1 MYQHI
6 YVPVDNSD
14 YSNRAID
21 LAVELGRGFGA
32 KLTGCHV
39 YAARLHDYRF
49 KQMEYTLPEEYKD
62 ENELERQRK
71 IHDSLIAM
79 GLQLISDSYLDVM
92 ARKADEAG
100 LAFDR
105 KMVDGKHY
113 KALIEDAQASGYDLV
128 VMGALGMGA
137 VKDSQLGS
145 VTERFVRRVT
155 ADTLVVRNHD
165 PLKDQQGGIVVGL
178 DGSPQSFHGLKIGIA
193 LARALGRP
201 LHAVAVYDPYLH
213 YAMFNGIVGVLN
225 EKASKIFRFKEQEQ
239 LHEEIIDTGLAKIYQ
254 SHLEIGRKL
263 DAIFGGELPANLQMR
278 LIDLG
283 QPGID
288 DLLVQLLLLFEAKDF
303 RGFFIQ
309 HADDPVE
316 HGVVEVRVV
325 DRDRPER
332 AAERLGEEDAQLQS
346 VEGLGRAI
354 EAHDDRALRTRE
366 SVGVADD
373 QRVLRNPADE
383 ALGDGAELAVLHGAH
398 AEGAHDDQVIVGG
411 EAVLDE
417 HLVVLAVDHLALEGE
432 PRGLGAPGH
441 DVEVGIGD
449 ELQAH
454 GDQRVVDLP
463 LALELVLV
471 LVLIRQRVL
480 HLLEPVVMEPRRVH
494 VDAGQPGA
502 ARPAQLDGQV
512 DRPVRIVRVVHRN
525 ADVLEHGPSLSQLE
539 LDRRHRPGR
548 DRHLFRDRPRLVVHR
563 PAILVGA
570 LGPEARVPYRDL
582 VGPRWD
588 VRDPKGPALVRD
600 RDVGAVVDQDPGG
613 HVRVGVAQDVHD
625 PGLREPP
632 SDVDHLALVGQ
643 GQVEDRRAAEESVS
657 VVEDRVGVLHV
668 GTVASAQRGDVG
680 DEEALAVVEDH
691 VAAARF
697 APRDALDQHDA
708 TLHAVVGAEHERL
721 GRVRLAADVPVLV
734 DRDRVELRRRADE
747 LQGPGHGAAVR
758 HSHDLVRRAAAR
770 RGEREHREEDER

>member
-1 MYQHI
+1 MFKHI
-6 YVPVDNSD
+6 CVPVDNSD

-21 LAVELGRGFGA
+21 LAVELGRTCGA
-32 KLTGCHV
+32 RLTGIHV
-39 YAARLHDYRF
+39 YAAGLHDYRF
-49 KQMEYTLPEEYKD
+49 KQMEYTLPDEYKD
-62 ENELERQRK
+62 EHELERQRK

-79 GLQLISDSYLDVM
+79 GLQLISDSYLDVI
-92 ARKADEAG
+92 ARHAEAAG
-100 LAFDR
+100 LAFER

-113 KALIEDAQASGYDLV
+113 KVLVEDCLASDYDLV

-145 VTERFVRRVT
+145 VTERFVRRVPK
-155 ADTLVVRNHD
+155 DTLVVRNAD
-165 PLKDQQGGIVVGL
+165 RLSGSQGAIV
-178 DGSPQSFHGLKIGIA
+178 
-193 LARALGRP
+193 
-201 LHAVAVYDPYLH
+201 
-213 YAMFNGIVGVLN
+213 
-225 EKASKIFRFKEQEQ
+225 
-239 LHEEIIDTGLAKIYQ
+239 
-254 SHLEIGRKL
+254 
-263 DAIFGGELPANLQMR
+263 
-278 LIDLG
+278 
-283 QPGID
+283 
-288 DLLVQLLLLFEAKDF
+288 
-303 RGFFIQ
+303 
-309 HADDPVE
+309 
-316 HGVVEVRVV
+316 
-325 DRDRPER
+325 
-332 AAERLGEEDAQLQS
+332 ERLGEEDAQLQS
-346 VEGLGRAI
+346 VEGLGRAV

-383 ALGDGAELAVLHGAH
+383 ALGDGAELAVLYGAH

-417 HLVVLAVDHLALEGE
+417 HLVVLAVYHLALEGQ
-432 PRGLGAPGH
+432 PRGLGAPGDH
-441 DVEVGIGD
+441 VEVGIGD

-480 HLLEPVVMEPRRVH
+480 HLLEPVVVEPRRVH

-502 ARPAQLDGQV
+502 ARPTQLDGQV
-512 DRPVRIVRVVHRN
+512 DRPVRIVGVVHRN

-539 LDRRHRPGR
+539 LDRRRRPGR

-570 LGPEARVPYRDL
+570 LGPEARVPHRDL
-582 VGPRWD
+582 VGPWWD

-632 SDVDHLALVGQ
+632 GDVDHLALVGQ

-734 DRDRVELRRRADE
+734 DRDQVELRRHADE
-747 LQGPGHGAAVR
+747 LQGPGHGAAV
-758 HSHDLVRRAAAR
+758 HHGHDLVRRAGAR